1 MKKRL
6 LLLFSVI
13 LIASMMLVSCKPAPA
28 PETEEPPVEE
38 TEVEEPVE
46 EEEPVAEEPA
56 EEEVEEEEAEEA
68 VEEVV
73 EDESPAEPIKIGVS
87 IMELSAYTWYL
98 GVIDGCNQY
107 VADHPEAN
115 FEFQFE
121 DSRSDVQTMLNNI
134 DNLVTA
140 GSEGIILFPADP
152 NSAIPTMK
160 QYVEEGI
167 PFVIGDYEQQ
177 PESEDDIV
185 WETYV
190 GHDMKAL
197 GVAAGEIAVDYLK
210 TLGKD
215 DPVALFVS
223 RPTSGQVSQDRV
235 DGFTETILAEFPDA
249 KIIVEGD
256 VGAGSADSAQSLV
269 ENVLQREPV
278 IDVVSGHND
287 AEVRGAYLA
296 AVAAGRDEIKFIGI
310 AGAVEVLTYIAEGNE
325 AWLGEVLQDPV
336 VLGYQA
342 TDAMYRALI
351 LGEELPPEYE
361 LPKPEKITPE
371 NIDEYDWETWSWL

>member
-1 MKKRL
+1 MIKK
-6 LLLFSVI
+6 LFVVI
-13 LIASMMLVSCKPAPA
+13 SIVVLASMLVTACQPAAEAPA
-28 PETEEPPVEE
+28 
-38 TEVEEPVE
+38 VEEPAAEEAADVE
-46 EEEPVAEEPA
+46 EAPAAEEPA
-56 EEEVEEEEAEEA
+56 AEE
-68 VEEVV
+68 
-73 EDESPAEPIKIGVS
+73 PTKIGVS

-107 VADHPEAN
+107 VEDHPEAN

-134 DNLVTA
+134 DDLVTA
-140 GSEGIILFPADP
+140 GAEGIILFPADP

-160 QYVEEGI
+160 QYVADGI
-167 PFVIGDYEQQ
+167 PFVIGDYEQD
-177 PESEDDIV
+177 PASEDDIV

-190 GHDMKAL
+190 GHNLKAL
-197 GVAAGEIAVDYLK
+197 GQKAGEVAVEYLK

-223 RPTSGQVSQDRV
+223 RPTSGQVAQDRV
-235 DGFTETILAEFPDA
+235 DGFTETILEAFPNA

-256 VGAGSADSAQSLV
+256 VGAGSADSAQSLM

-287 AEVRGAYLA
+287 AEVRGAYNA
-296 AVAAGRDEIKFIGI
+296 AVAANRTEIKFIGI
-310 AGAVEVLTYIAEGNE
+310 AGAVEVLTYLAEGNE
-325 AWLGEVLQDPV
+325 AWIGEILQDPV

-342 TDAMYRALI
+342 TDAMYKSLI
-351 LGEELPPEYE
+351 LGEEVPLKYE
-361 LPKPEKITPE
+361 LPEPEAITPE
-371 NIDEYDWETWSWL
+371 NIGDYDWETWSWL

>member
-1 MKKRL
+1 MKKGL
-6 LLLFSVI
+6 LLLVS
-13 LIASMMLVSCKPAPA
+13 LLLAASMILTACQPNA
-28 PETEEPPVEE
+28 
-38 TEVEEPVE
+38 EVEEPVVE
-46 EEEPVAEEPA
+46 ETEAVVEEP
-56 EEEVEEEEAEEA
+56 EVEEEP
-68 VEEVV
+68 EVV
-73 EDESPAEPIKIGVS
+73 EEPEAGPTKIGVS

-98 GVIDGCNQY
+98 GVIDGVNQY
-107 VADHPEAN
+107 VVDHPEAN

-134 DNLVTA
+134 ENLVTA
-140 GSEGIILFPADP
+140 GAEGIILFPADP
-152 NSAIPTMK
+152 NSAIPMMK
-160 QYVEEGI
+160 DYVAQGI

-177 PESEDDIV
+177 PASEDDIV

-197 GVAAGEIAVDYLK
+197 GVAAGEIAVEYLR

-215 DPVALFVS
+215 DPVAMFVS
-223 RPTSGQVSQDRV
+223 RPTSGQVAQDRV
-235 DGFTETILAEFPDA
+235 DGFTETIMAAFPNA
-249 KIIVEGD
+249 RVIVEGD

-296 AVAAGRDEIKFIGI
+296 AVAANRDEIKFIGI
-310 AGAVEVLTYIAEGNE
+310 AGAREVLQYIADGNE
-325 AWLGEVLQDPV
+325 AWIGEVLQDPV

-342 TDAMYRALI
+342 TDAMYKSLI
-351 LGEELPPEYE
+351 LGEEVPLKYE
-361 LPKPEKITPE
+361 LPEPEKITPD
-371 NIDEYDWETWSWL
+371 NIGDYDWETWSWL